1 MRAREALTAASS
13 RPSLWGH
20 QSGRREAHK
29 PAVIGKLGQ
38 RRTENSTSSRHERR
52 TIWPSFAGLNPK
64 LGPGTLYVGYRN
76 ACLPLA
82 VFDTHSYCTRK
93 SFAVQGRGRVAFE
106 TAVTTGDPD
115 PGRAATTEELGRELT
130 LARLRAGLTVRQVA
144 KAAEIPVSTAG
155 DYFAGRHLPS
165 ASQSDALRKIVC
177 ACGLSTPEQV
187 DAWVLALG
195 RARRVPGRRSAD
207 APVPYRGLAP
217 FEAQDAR
224 WFFGRDELVDLLA
237 SVAVDSTDGI
247 PVSVTGPS
255 GSGKSS
261 LLRAG
266 LIPRLKSD
274 LNDGKGEWQVAIF
287 TPGRSP
293 MTALRAELSE
303 LTGRSVAAV
312 SARLGRAGG

>member
-38 RRTENSTSSRHERR
+38 RRTENRRSSRHERR

-64 LGPGTLYVGYRN
+64 LRPGTLYVGYRN

-165 ASQSDALRKIVC
+165 ASQSDALRKIVSC
-177 ACGLSTPEQV
+177 LRTVHAGAGRCVGSCTRKGPASSRAALSRRARPVPRPSTV
-187 DAWVLALG
+187 RGSGRAVVLRPG
-195 RARRVPGRRSAD
+195 RARRPPGQRCRR
-207 APVPYRGLAP
+207 
-217 FEAQDAR
+217 
-224 WFFGRDELVDLLA
+224 
-237 SVAVDSTDGI
+237 
-247 PVSVTGPS
+247 
-255 GSGKSS
+255 
-261 LLRAG
+261 
-266 LIPRLKSD
+266 
-274 LNDGKGEWQVAIF
+274 
-287 TPGRSP
+287 
-293 MTALRAELSE
+293 
-303 LTGRSVAAV
+303 
-312 SARLGRAGG
+312 